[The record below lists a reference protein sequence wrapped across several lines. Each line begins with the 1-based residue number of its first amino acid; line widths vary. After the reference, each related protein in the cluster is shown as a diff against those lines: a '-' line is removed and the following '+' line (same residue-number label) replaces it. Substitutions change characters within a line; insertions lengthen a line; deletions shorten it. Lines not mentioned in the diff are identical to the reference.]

1 MTKPSATSE
10 ARLSLWRFALIYI
23 GLKIAHAV
31 LVLVSALY
39 PLASITLY
47 AIGSFVYL
55 PMAAAMLEGGRVT
68 RRIGHARS
76 GSALWRDSRRA
87 VWIVLGFELA
97 LAASTYWAM
106 GVRIPD
112 LYLDT
117 LALSVLAFLAVVV
130 ALGAFLSV
138 RVGLGI
144 AQRSYLKRHPAT
156 QTPDDQ
162 AEA

>member
-1 MTKPSATSE
+1 MIKPSATSE
-10 ARLSLWRFALIYI
+10 AGLSLWRFALIYI

-87 VWIVLGFELA
+87 VWIVLGFEFA
-97 LAASTYWAM
+97 LAASTLPTLRAM
-106 GVRIPD
+106 AIGFHNLP
-112 LYLDT
+112 LG
-117 LALSVLAFLAVVV
+117 VLAFLAVVV
-130 ALGAFLSV
+130 ALGTFLSV
-138 RVGLGI
+138 RLGLGI
-144 AQRSYLKRHPAT
+144 AQRSYLKRRPAT

>member
-10 ARLSLWRFALIYI
+10 ARLSLWRFTLIYI
-23 GLKIAHAV
+23 GLKAAFAV
-31 LVLVSALY
+31 LVFALDAFAGITFSATG
-39 PLASITLY
+39 SI
-47 AIGSFVYL
+47 VYL

-68 RRIGHARS
+68 RHIGHARS

-87 VWIVLGFELA
+87 VWIVLGFEFA
-97 LAASTYWAM
+97 LTAFTFWAT
-106 GVRIPD
+106 GVGFHNLP
-112 LYLDT
+112 LG
-117 LALSVLAFLAVVV
+117 ALAFLAVMV

-138 RVGLGI
+138 RAGLGI